1 MSIASLRA
9 KTALIENFSYCT
21 TSDVCWCCCCCW
33 SLYADAY
40 FFSCQCVKPNL
51 TSGNHQNLENLRN
64 YVKKIIFFSNFQ
76 AAINNFIQERGRS
89 REDEGNKVN
98 CKGTVWLR
106 EKTRKIGKNI
116 GRNQTKKHIPFLV
129 P

>member
-1 MSIASLRA
+1 MCQAKPHVWQSSKLGNFAELR
-9 KTALIENFSYCT
+9 KKN
-21 TSDVCWCCCCCW
+21 
-33 SLYADAY
+33 Y
-40 FFSCQCVKPNL
+40 FFS
-51 TSGNHQNLENLRN
+51 
-64 YVKKIIFFSNFQ
+64 SNFQ
-76 AAINNFIQERGRS
+76 AAINNFIQEREGGVV
-89 REDEGNKVN
+89 EDEGNKVN

>member
-1 MSIASLRA
+1 MCQAKPHVWQSSKLGKFAELR
-9 KTALIENFSYCT
+9 
-21 TSDVCWCCCCCW
+21 
-33 SLYADAY
+33 
-40 FFSCQCVKPNL
+40 
-51 TSGNHQNLENLRN
+51 
-64 YVKKIIFFSNFQ
+64 KKIIFFSNFQ

-116 GRNQTKKHIPFLV
+116 GRNQTKKHIPFFGAMMKKH
-129 P
+129 